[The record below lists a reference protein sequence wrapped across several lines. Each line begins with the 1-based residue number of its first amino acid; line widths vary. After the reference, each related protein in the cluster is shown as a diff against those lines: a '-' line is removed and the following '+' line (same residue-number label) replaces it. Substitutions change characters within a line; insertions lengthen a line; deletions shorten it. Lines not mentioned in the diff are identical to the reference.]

1 MYDAVSA
8 VNAGLKR
15 GVRRR
20 VREVRNGFRGQN
32 LLAWGFEGFVRL
44 ARTAWLLLEN
54 ALATF
59 FTKNGNSLLSLNGY
73 FLGQT
78 PVSHYDLTR
87 GLPER
92 PSGPRSSDGP
102 SKAPCQQVWAAEPV
116 SHFAYAPSNAP
127 RSGRRS
133 QSRPHRTT
141 NPSHSGV
148 RRLWSNVI
156 SKNCQATKPCGGA

>member
-1 MYDAVSA
+1 MYDAVLT
-8 VNAGLKR
+8 VNAGPYEGRSTARMRSAKR
-15 GVRRR
+15 APRPKPVGVGHRR
-20 VREVRNGFRGQN
+20 VRGM
-32 LLAWGFEGFVRL
+32 

-59 FTKNGNSLLSLNGY
+59 FTKNGNSLLLLNGY
-73 FLGQT
+73 SLGQT

-127 RSGRRS
+127 RSGPRS

-141 NPSHSGV
+141 NPSQSGV
-148 RRLWSNVI
+148 RRLWANVI

>member
-20 VREVRNGFRGQN
+20 VREVRNGLRGQN

-59 FTKNGNSLLSLNGY
+59 FTKNGNSLLLLNGY
-73 FLGQT
+73 FLGT
-78 PVSHYDLTR
+78 DSGEPL
-87 GLPER
+87 R
-92 PSGPRSSDGP
+92 P
-102 SKAPCQQVWAAEPV
+102 
-116 SHFAYAPSNAP
+116 N
-127 RSGRRS
+127 
-133 QSRPHRTT
+133 
-141 NPSHSGV
+141 
-148 RRLWSNVI
+148 
-156 SKNCQATKPCGGA
+156 

>member
-20 VREVRNGFRGQN
+20 VREVRNGFRVQN

-44 ARTAWLLLEN
+44 ARTACLLLEN

-59 FTKNGNSLLSLNGY
+59 FTKNGNSLLLLNGY
-73 FLGQT
+73 FWGQT
-78 PVSHYDLTR
+78 PASHYDLIR
-87 GLPER
+87 GLPGR
-92 PSGPRSSDGP
+92 PSGPRSSHDP
-102 SKAPCQQVWAAEPV
+102 SEGPCQQVLAAEPV
-116 SHFAYAPSNAP
+116 SHFAYAPSNAA
-127 RSGRRS
+127 RSGPRS

-141 NPSHSGV
+141 NPSQSCV
-148 RRLWSNVI
+148 RRLWANVI